1 MAYDLSAIETERLWT
16 IARVLFPKE
25 TAKAET
31 WVMSQAKAMGVQYAR
46 EKVQEAAV
54 NPLVWAAL
62 GLGALGL
69 VFGLMR
75 R

>member
-1 MAYDLSAIETERLWT
+1 MAYDLGAIETERLWM
-16 IARVLFPKE
+16 IARGLFPKE
-25 TAKAET
+25 TAKAEA
-31 WVMSQAKAMGVQYAR
+31 WVTAEAKRLGVQYAR

-54 NPLVWAAL
+54 NPVVWAAL

>member
-1 MAYDLSAIETERLWT
+1 MAYDLSAIETERLWA
-16 IARVLFPKE
+16 IARAIFPKE
-25 TAKAET
+25 AAKAEA
-31 WVMSQAKAMGVQYAR
+31 WVTAEAKRLGVQYAK

-54 NPLVWAAL
+54 NPIVWAAL

-69 VFGLMR
+69 VFGMMR